1 MKKFTAMLTAVLMTG
16 LLAACG
22 QKFDA
27 AGYTKALL
35 DNSYKNDSTAF
46 VEMELGTEEEAAE
59 IYEQTLDAGMESMGM
74 LASIDLTEEQVEE
87 YRDLFAQIFA
97 GTKYTVGEAEEQED
111 GSFVVNVSYEQMN
124 VFVPTMT
131 DYFAK
136 LTEVSNEW
144 VASGTEPT
152 EEEMYAVALDYLKES
167 FETAL
172 ENVTYDEP
180 AETTIRIELV
190 DNVYTPNED
199 DVMNLEMVLF
209 DIEDMMYMEI
219 E

>member
-152 EEEMYAVALDYLKES
+152 EEEMYAVVLDYLKES

>member
-1 MKKFTAMLTAVLMTG
+1 MKKITTMLMVVLMTG

-35 DNSYKNDSTAF
+35 DNSYKNDSAAF
-46 VEMELGTEEEAAE
+46 VEMGIGTEEEAAE
-59 IYEQTLDAGMESMGM
+59 SYEQTLNAEMEGM
-74 LASIDLTEEQVEE
+74 LASVDLTEEQMEE
-87 YRDLFAQIFA
+87 YRDLFAQILA

-111 GSFVVNVSYEQMN
+111 GSFIVTISYEQMN
-124 VFVPTMT
+124 IFVPTMT
-131 DYFAK
+131 DYFAR
-136 LTEVSNEW
+136 LTEVTNEW
-144 VASGTEPT
+144 MTSETVPT
-152 EEEMYAVALDYLKES
+152 EEEMYAVVLDYLKES
-167 FETAL
+167 FEAAL

-180 AETTIRIELV
+180 AETTMRIELV
-190 DNVYTPNED
+190 DDVYTPNED

-209 DIEDMMYMEI
+209 DIEDMMNIEI

>member
-1 MKKFTAMLTAVLMTG
+1 MKKFTVMLTAVLMAG

-27 AGYTKALL
+27 TGYTKALL

-46 VEMELGTEEEAAE
+46 VEMGIGTEEEAIE
-59 IYEQTLDAGMESMGM
+59 SYEQTLDAEMESM
-74 LASIDLTEEQVEE
+74 LASIDLTEEQMEG
-87 YRDLFAQIFA
+87 YRDLFAQILA

-111 GSFVVNVSYEQMN
+111 GSFIVTVSYEQMT

-131 DYFAK
+131 DYFTR
-136 LTEVSNEW
+136 LTEVTNEW
-144 VASGTEPT
+144 MASGTVPT
-152 EEEMYAVALDYLKES
+152 EEEMYAIILDYLKES
-167 FETAL
+167 FEIAL

-190 DNVYTPNED
+190 DDVYTPNED
-199 DVMNLEMVLF
+199 DVMNLGMVLF
-209 DIEDMMYMEI
+209 DIEDMMNMEI

>member
-1 MKKFTAMLTAVLMTG
+1 MKKFTVMLTAVLMAG

-27 AGYTKALL
+27 TGYTKALL

-46 VEMELGTEEEAAE
+46 VEMGIGTEEEAIE
-59 IYEQTLDAGMESMGM
+59 SYEQTLDAEMESM
-74 LASIDLTEEQVEE
+74 LASIDLTEEQMEG
-87 YRDLFAQIFA
+87 YRDLFAQILA

-111 GSFVVNVSYEQMN
+111 GSFIVTVSYEQMN

-131 DYFAK
+131 DYFTR
-136 LTEVSNEW
+136 LTEVTNEW
-144 VASGTEPT
+144 MASGTVPT
-152 EEEMYAVALDYLKES
+152 EEEMYAIILDYLKES
-167 FETAL
+167 FEIAL

-190 DNVYTPNED
+190 DDVYTPNED
-199 DVMNLEMVLF
+199 DVMNLGMVLF
-209 DIEDMMYMEI
+209 DIEDMMNMEI